1 MTSVAQVVQAQD
13 EQQTVTLNVNS
24 SKHFKLG
31 TNIARIY
38 AGSSKIVRVD
48 RLPPALDEFIVTS
61 TGEKGV
67 STLFVWLI
75 DGSKHEYTI
84 EVSSDEEK
92 RLSEAIEAAIGLP
105 DVHVK
110 KVEDRIL
117 LTGTVKNQYERN
129 YAIQVARLYVKTG
142 SKSSLNFGSTV
153 SPSLS
158 TQSSEDDHSNTMLT
172 ENDRVQDNGNVID
185 LLQMLQP
192 TQIRLEVQ
200 VLEVNSDNVKDLGI
214 QYGEN
219 GNGGIFTVGEN
230 HDRTLNKEVYT
241 YWNPDTRRM
250 ESYTVESGSSVER
263 FASRPLKWLQQRFG
277 AINATIHAL
286 VAKGKARILSRPN
299 VTTLSGEQATIQIG
313 GEIPYQTVDKNG
325 LTKTEFKNY
334 GVILQ
339 FKPIVDA
346 QGRIVSTVY
355 TEVSNLSGQTVNG
368 QPIIATRR
376 ADSVVSLDSSSTM
389 VVGGLMDSSESKVVS
404 KIPLLGDIPIIGKF
418 FKYTSKR
425 RDKRELIILVT
436 PYIIDENNT
445 GRTKMSEEMSDY
457 YRKSKQAT
465 NELEDVDANE

>member
-142 SKSSLNFGSTV
+142 SKSSLNFGSNV
-153 SPSLS
+153 DPQLH
-158 TQSSEDDHSNTMLT
+158 TQSSKVDSSNTKSTDLT
-172 ENDRVQDNGNVID
+172 NTDKVQDEGNVID
-185 LLQMLQP
+185 LLQMSEA
-192 TQIRLEVQ
+192 TQIRLEAQ
-200 VLEVNSDNVKDLGI
+200 VIAINSEDAKDLGI
-214 QYGEN
+214 LYGN
-219 GNGGIFTVGEN
+219 NSPSSNPGIFYFRDLRSTEHSFQN
-230 HDRTLNKEVYT
+230 
-241 YWNPDTRRM
+241 NPFRWLMERR
-250 ESYTVESGSSVER
+250 S
-263 FASRPLKWLQQRFG
+263 
-277 AINATIHAL
+277 AINFEINAL
-286 VAKGKARILSRPN
+286 ITNNKAKILSRPS
-299 VTTLSGEQATIQIG
+299 VMTLSGEQATIQIG
-313 GEIPYQTVDKNG
+313 GEIPYPVRDSEGRITI
-325 LTKTEFKNY
+325 TFKNY
-334 GVILQ
+334 GIILQ
-339 FKPIVDA
+339 FKPIVDS
-346 QGRIVSTVY
+346 QSNIVSTIY
-355 TEVSNLSGQTVNG
+355 TEVSNISGEYVDDW
-368 QPIIATRR
+368 PILANRR
-376 ADSVVSLDSSSTM
+376 ADSVVSLKSGSTM
-389 VVGGLMDSSESKVVS
+389 VIGGLMDSSERKVLN
-404 KIPLLGDIPIIGKF
+404 KIPLLGDIPIIGEF
-418 FKYTSKR
+418 FKYSSKTK
-425 RDKRELIILVT
+425 DKQELIILVT